1 MSEATAPDILFR
13 DMCLDGG
20 DSRLPLIIPAWPA
33 LSLRDM
39 RPDGGD
45 ARLPVVIPACLSP
58 VVEDPSDHR
67 PLELDH
73 RVCRQ
78 CRSIPV

>member
-1 MSEATAPDILFR
+1 MIR
-13 DMCLDGG
+13 DMCLDRG
-20 DSRLPLIIPAWPA
+20 DARLPVIIPACPA

-39 RPDGGD
+39 RPDRGD

-73 RVCRQ
+73 RICR
-78 CRSIPV
+78 